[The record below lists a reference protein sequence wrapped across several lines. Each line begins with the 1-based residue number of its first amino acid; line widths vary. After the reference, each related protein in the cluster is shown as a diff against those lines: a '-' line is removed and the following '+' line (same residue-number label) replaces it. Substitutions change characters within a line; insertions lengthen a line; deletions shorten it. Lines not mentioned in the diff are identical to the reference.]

1 MPNVCYLGLVPFMS
15 SNQSNTIALVPLRL
29 VLYKT
34 PMQRKIPVGKSSA
47 KKGKAEFVR
56 WMGPLLDA
64 LRELGDS
71 ATPQEAS
78 DLIAKNCNVSDEK
91 KEELMKSGAPR
102 FHNQVCWA
110 RQYLLWEGLLSSTK
124 RGIWTLTEKGRNSHP
139 SVDDGQA
146 IFKKWVVIHAQKRQA
161 SKTEATEIDVVPK
174 AVDEDELEQME
185 DQQDLIS
192 ILRKMTSNGFE
203 RFCKYLLRVYGFE
216 RVTVTPAGKDGGI
229 DGFGVLQVNP
239 FVSFKVIFQCK
250 RYKGTVSR
258 AQVGDLR
265 NAMIGRADKGIMIT
279 TGIFSED
286 AKREAAREGAPHIEL
301 IDGIQLVAM
310 LEKEEIGLKPKTV
323 YEIDNDFFRPYLES

>member
-1 MPNVCYLGLVPFMS
+1 MKRS
-15 SNQSNTIALVPLRL
+15 S
-29 VLYKT
+29 
-34 PMQRKIPVGKSSA
+34 KS
-47 KKGKAEFVR
+47 EFAG

-78 DLIAKNCNVSDEK
+78 DLIAKNCRVADNK
-91 KEELMKSGAPR
+91 REELMKSGSPR

-110 RQYLLWEGLLSSTK
+110 RQYLVWEGLLGSTR
-124 RGIWTLTEKGRNSHP
+124 RGIWTLTEKGKHTHLTLEEAH
-139 SVDDGQA
+139 G
-146 IFKKWVVIHAQKRQA
+146 IFKKWVALHAQNRQK
-161 SKTEATEIDVVPK
+161 SSNHEIERVPQKDLDEEGLEEA
-174 AVDEDELEQME
+174 Q
-185 DQQDLIS
+185 DQRGLIS
-192 ILRKMTSNGFE
+192 MLLKMTPGGFE
-203 RFCKYLLRVYGFE
+203 RFCKYLLRAYGFE
-216 RVTVTPAGKDGGI
+216 RVEVTPVGKDGGI
-229 DGFGVLQVNP
+229 DGFGVLQINP

-301 IDGIQLVAM
+301 IDGVQLVTM
-310 LEKEEIGLKPKTV
+310 LEKEEIGLKPKTI